1 MVRSFEMVR
10 MDNSRAVIG
19 ALIILAL
26 GQCAVLWPALRAAS
40 IPPALASRG
49 G

>member
-10 MDNSRAVIG
+10 MDNSRAIVGAIVI
-19 ALIILAL
+19 LLL
-26 GQCAVLWPALRAAS
+26 GQFAVLWPAFRAAS
-40 IPPALASRG
+40 IPPALATRG